1 MHKLFPYLI
10 ASFLFASCEST
21 PPVEIDLLI
30 KGATLID
37 GTGAEGFTGDIG
49 IQADTL
55 VFVGSPG
62 NIRYLPKQTIDATG
76 FVLAPGFIDPHTHA
90 MEDLSDSIGKTNLN
104 YLFQGVTT
112 VFTGS
117 DGRSPIELGKR
128 LDQWDAN
135 GIGTNATMYA
145 GFNSIRGRI
154 MGMRDDPATPEE
166 LEQMKSLVAKAMDD
180 GAMGLSAGL
189 YYAPGSYASTEE
201 VIELAKIAA
210 QKGGVY
216 DAHIRDESTYSVT
229 LKGAIEES
237 IRIARE
243 AGIHSNIGH
252 IKCLGVDVWDTSD
265 EMIALIEAARAEGL
279 SVSADQYPYPASG
292 TSITGALVPT
302 WVLADDPDPL
312 PKFDNP
318 ALKAKIVADMQENLR
333 KRGGPAT
340 LLITSAKDT
349 SLVGKNLEEIAQA
362 WQLDPIEA
370 AIAIFRKGG
379 AGLASFNMKDT
390 DIENFMR
397 QPWCMTSSDGSTG
410 HPRKYGSFPRKI
422 KTYVLEK
429 QILSLEQ
436 MIHKSTGLTAETFGL
451 EKRGLLKPGY
461 YADLIVF
468 QPEAVKDE
476 ATYEQP
482 ELLASGMHYVIVNGK
497 IAVEKGNFTG
507 LLAGRTLR
515 NGK

>member
-1 MHKLFPYLI
+1 MMKLYPLFI
-10 ASFLFASCEST
+10 ATLLLVSCST
-21 PPVEIDLLI
+21 PTPVEIDLLI
-30 KGATLID
+30 KGATLVD
-37 GTGAEGFTGDIG
+37 GTGAKGFTGDIG
-49 IQADTL
+49 IQADTI
-55 VFVGSPG
+55 VFVGTAG
-62 NIRYLPKQTIDATG
+62 KMRYAPKQTIDATG
-76 FVLAPGFIDPHTHA
+76 YILAPGFIDPHTHA
-90 MEDLSDSIGKTNLN
+90 MEDLGDSIGKANLN

-145 GFNSIRGRI
+145 GFNAIRGRI

-166 LEQMKSLVAKAMDD
+166 LEQMKSLVAKAMDE
-180 GAMGLSAGL
+180 GAIGLSAGL

-201 VIELAKIAA
+201 VIELAKVAA
-210 QKGGVY
+210 QKGGAY

-265 EMIALIEAARAEGL
+265 EIIALIEAARAEGL

-312 PKFDNP
+312 PKFNDP
-318 ALKAKIVADMQENLR
+318 QLKARIVADMQENLR
-333 KRGGPAT
+333 KRGGAST
-340 LLITSAKDT
+340 LLITSAKDK
-349 SLVGKNLEEIAQA
+349 SLVGKNLEEIAQE
-362 WQLDPIEA
+362 WQMDPIEA
-370 AIAIFRKGG
+370 AIEIFRKGG
-379 AGLASFNMKDT
+379 AGLASFNMQET

-422 KTYVLEK
+422 KHYVLER
-429 QILSLEQ
+429 QVLSLED
-436 MIHKSTGLTAETFGL
+436 MIHKSTGLTAANFGL
-451 EKRGLLKPGY
+451 DKRGLLKPGY
-461 YADLIVF
+461 FADLIVF
-468 QPEAVKDE
+468 RPEDIKDE

-482 ELLASGMHYVIVNGK
+482 ELLASGMHYVLVNGQ
-497 IAVEKGNFTG
+497 IAVEQGNFTG
-507 LLAGRTLR
+507 QLSGRTLR